1 MVLVSQEARSWLAL
15 GGLKSLRLLLCM
27 GSLSGVVGPGL
38 CRHPLC
44 KGECPAE
51 APNGRSGSGRVVK
64 RKLTFAPSSPCGSF
78 AKESFGPLL
87 VEASANRGMN
97 LPIS

>member
-15 GGLKSLRLLLCM
+15 GGLKSLRLLLCCSAWDP
-27 GSLSGVVGPGL
+27 SLGILGILGPGL

-44 KGECPAE
+44 K

-78 AKESFGPLL
+78 AKESFFL
-87 VEASANRGMN
+87 ASAG
-97 LPIS
+97 